1 MPSDNVGI
9 ALELRSL
16 MLPEISELLKE
27 QLPHIQPIVK
37 TVVCEATGALKDKIQ
52 YLLEENVPL

>member
-9 ALELRSL
+9 ASELRSL
-16 MLPEISELLKE
+16 VLPEISELLKE

-37 TVVCEATGALKDKIQ
+37 TVVCEATGALKDEIQ
-52 YLLEENVPL
+52 Y